1 MFHCALRPKAEE
13 SRGMQEEKDL
23 DWKHD
28 APERVLV
35 HFHIGSLIWILDEDA

>member
-35 HFHIGSLIWILDEDA
+35 HFHIGSLI